1 MFNKLT
7 NLATTTGLVTLG
19 VAIITTRTA
28 IKAGKECKSVA
39 QHYIDERDARIEEK
53 RLASLREEVETAG
66 DNGITTAEEFI
77 ASRSV

>member
-28 IKAGKECKSVA
+28 IKAGKKCKDVGKEYVDTMPHTYGGKVNESN
-39 QHYIDERDARIEEK
+39 Q
-53 RLASLREEVETAG
+53 EEVVT
-66 DNGITTAEEFI
+66 DVPF
-77 ASRSV
+77 